1 MIVAW
6 FVVNALVLIGLSY
19 ANVDGE
25 TQQLLVGLSIFIS
38 AVSFLVLVASAY
50 LYMAAKL
57 VITATGV
64 QVLRYK
70 TLFWSVQSVVTY
82 VDIQEVT
89 TSNAGLLKG
98 LTGVGTILIQTA
110 AAQPNLALNW
120 IGDVDRW
127 RDFIEQQA
135 TAADQAA

>member
-57 VITATGV
+57 VITDTGV

-82 VDIQEVT
+82 HDIQEVT
-89 TSNAGLLKG
+89 TNSAGLLKG

-120 IGDVDRW
+120 IGDVARW
-127 RDFIEQQA
+127 RDYIEQQA
-135 TAADQAA
+135 TAADQA